1 MAEEVTAPLP
11 GKILSIKVKLGD
23 QVKEADVLLILE
35 AMKMENEIL
44 APKAGVIKEI
54 KVAAD
59 QSVDVGAPM
68 VTIE

>member
-11 GKILSIKVKLGD
+11 GKILSIKVKPGD

-54 KVAAD
+54 KVEAD
-59 QSVDVGAPM
+59 QSVDVGTPM